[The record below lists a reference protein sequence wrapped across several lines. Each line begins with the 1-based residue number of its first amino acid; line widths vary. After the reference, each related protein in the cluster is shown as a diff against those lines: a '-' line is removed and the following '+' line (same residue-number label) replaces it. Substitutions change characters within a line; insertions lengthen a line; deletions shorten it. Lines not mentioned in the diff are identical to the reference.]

1 MNDREGDTIRATPA
15 KCCIVTLVDR
25 NIRFLLAKGV
35 DSVSSQ
41 KVHDAIKEAFKE
53 KGIHPKTI
61 VFYNGSEFAKFRELE
76 TTLQTSI
83 YFADIHSLWQRG
95 SNENINGCLRFFL
108 PRGMDF
114 RNLDDGYLE
123 TVVSLLNNR
132 PRKCLGLKSPHEV
145 FCCTW
150 LCKVA
155 CPLNTVS
162 GHNHRLPPR
171 PSKIKQKNAHS
182 SLKPPAYSILSKLI

>member
-1 MNDREGDTIRATPA
+1 MPEEAKYRERLNDREGDTIRATPA

-61 VFYNGSEFAKFRELE
+61 VFDSGSEFAKFRELE
-76 TTLQTSI
+76 TALRTLI
-83 YFADIHSLWQRG
+83 YFADIHSPWQRG

-108 PRGMDF
+108 PRGMEF
-114 RNLDDGYLE
+114 RNLEDGLFRN
-123 TVVSLLNNR
+123 SCFSS
-132 PRKCLGLKSPHEV
+132 KQ
-145 FCCTW
+145 
-150 LCKVA
+150 
-155 CPLNTVS
+155 
-162 GHNHRLPPR
+162 
-171 PSKIKQKNAHS
+171 PS
-182 SLKPPAYSILSKLI
+182 